1 MSHIQG
7 LGHEHLPICFAFS
20 SIYLCNLFL
29 RFLPSFELF
38 LLFHFC
44 LYFWLLFLFL
54 GFCLVIPLE
63 FTVYTFHLLQF
74 TLNYYVFYM
83 VQKPYS
89 SIHTLHTSTFVLQP
103 PYISLLD
110 VLNPMIHTL
119 KNEKKIS
126 LSTFTISGAFHSFVR
141 YVFLSG
147 IILSFCLKVFLFHFL
162 QWQSAGNKISQ
173 TL

>member
-1 MSHIQG
+1 MNIFPSV
-7 LGHEHLPICFAFS
+7 LL
-20 SIYLCNLFL
+20 
-29 RFLPSFELF
+29 FLPSIFVTFSFVSCLPLNCF
-38 LLFHFC
+38 YYFIFVFIFGFYFC
-44 LYFWLLFLFL
+44 FL
-54 GFCLVIPLE
+54 GFVCLVIPLE

-119 KNEKKIS
+119 KNEKKIN

-141 YVFLSG
+141 YIFLSG